1 MPASDLIAPLA
12 SSIVGGLVVALVNH
26 FMTKR
31 REHEKKLA
39 EVRIEHLIKCWKQIE
54 RASNTENVTD
64 RTELNRRYD
73 ELEDAIASIVL
84 LGAKKEVETA
94 RKFAVALAEG
104 TDKSATEL
112 LQSLRDSLRAE
123 LELEPVEGL
132 GHLFFRMH
140 RDKK

>member
-1 MPASDLIAPLA
+1 VPASDLIAPLA
-12 SSIVGGLVVALVNH
+12 SSVTGGLVVAPVNH

-39 EVRIEHLIKCWKQIE
+39 EMRIEHLIKCWKQIE
-54 RASNTENVTD
+54 RASNSEKVAD
-64 RTELNRRYD
+64 RAELNRRYD

-132 GHLFFRMH
+132 GHFFFRMH

>member
-1 MPASDLIAPLA
+1 VPIPDLIVPLA
-12 SSIVGGLVVALVNH
+12 SSLIGGLVVALVNH
-26 FMTKR
+26 VMTKR

-64 RTELNRRYD
+64 RAELSRRYD
-73 ELEDAIASIVL
+73 DLEDAIASIVL
-84 LGAKKEVETA
+84 LGAKKEVEAA
-94 RKFAVALAEG
+94 RRFAVALSEG
-104 TDKSATEL
+104 SDKSATEL

-123 LELEPVEGL
+123 LELEPVQGL
-132 GHLFFRMH
+132 GHLFFRTH